1 MATKFYFKYIP
12 GRRGLTGVEY
22 LPQWLEENHPTITF
36 NSIISDGI
44 ANFGVLEGSG
54 EELPKAIS
62 AIEGRFSCA
71 RITEDVMIGIITKFY
86 DPQPMDDMDGETPP
100 TLDEF
105 LASYGLSTPA
115 DKLPNIKERKRELLK
130 EIAKKKFSN
139 LNDTTADLCKI
150 VTLLNLHSPD
160 LTSEEQTQVDNI
172 STTLK
177 GIYDKALCIA
187 AYDRMVGELSNV
199 LTPYYTAMTSV
210 ENATT
215 EEEIDAVVY
224 E

>member
-22 LPQWLEENHPTITF
+22 LPQWLEENHPTVTF
-36 NSIISDGI
+36 KPIISDGI
-44 ANFGVLEGSG
+44 ANFGVLEGTG
-54 EELPKAIS
+54 EDLPKAIS

-71 RITEDVMIGIITKFY
+71 RITEDVMVGIVSKYY
-86 DPQPMDDMDGETPP
+86 DPQPMMDEETPP

-105 LASYGLSTPA
+105 LAANDLPTPM
-115 DKLPNIKERKRELLK
+115 DKLPSIKERKRELLK
-130 EIAKKKFSN
+130 EIAKKKFDN
-139 LNDTTADLCKI
+139 LNDSLANLAKV
-150 VTLLNLHSPD
+150 VTLLNLHSAD

-177 GIYDKALCIA
+177 NIYDKTLCIN
-187 AYDRMVGELSNV
+187 AYDKMVTDLNNTLV
-199 LTPYYTAMTSV
+199 PYYTAMTAV

-215 EEEIDAVVY
+215 EDEVDAVVY